1 MFDWWEQLQH
11 FYFMFTS
18 LKDYFNFLNET
29 FTEDLRFFGEDVY
42 KMFLVSGKLDS
53 SLEFMLLILNIV
65 VRLTWKHGNLMASQ
79 SDHTFGIERVCMGL
93 IELCNVRGWSAS
105 RRRGFSL
112 NARYRKSLNWNYN
125 EIAFKLLNH
134 LGQFFHRK
142 GIQSVSFPWL
152 LLHDEQSS
160 TESSLPERNAI
171 RFVQLRPKH
180 LLDFWLSDGRI
191 ELSNTWQADADWT
204 WNVLG

>member
-1 MFDWWEQLQH
+1 
-11 FYFMFTS
+11 MFTS

-79 SDHTFGIERVCMGL
+79 SDHTFRIERVCMGL